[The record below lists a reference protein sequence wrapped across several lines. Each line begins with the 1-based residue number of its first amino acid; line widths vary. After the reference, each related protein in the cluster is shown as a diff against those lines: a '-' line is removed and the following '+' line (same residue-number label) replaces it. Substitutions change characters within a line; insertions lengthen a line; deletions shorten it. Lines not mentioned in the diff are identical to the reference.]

1 MFECCD
7 VLVGDV
13 DEYGLVERDAIGY
26 RLDIF
31 SGNQPFPVCIDRLDT
46 EKAVAVIKQFHK
58 NGEAPLVRK
67 FHRDAY
73 KRVSDTLGI
82 ERYQSVPLY
91 LPEEIIKT
99 SINRYAIT

>member
-31 SGNQPFPVCIDRLDT
+31 SGNQLFPVCIDRLDT

-58 NGEAPLVRK
+58 STV
-67 FHRDAY
+67 
-73 KRVSDTLGI
+73 T
-82 ERYQSVPLY
+82 
-91 LPEEIIKT
+91 
-99 SINRYAIT
+99 AIAFGSQCIFRQI

>member
-1 MFECCD
+1 MLECCD

-46 EKAVAVIKQFHK
+46 EKAVAVIK
-58 NGEAPLVRK
+58 
-67 FHRDAY
+67 
-73 KRVSDTLGI
+73 
-82 ERYQSVPLY
+82 
-91 LPEEIIKT
+91 
-99 SINRYAIT
+99 

>member
-46 EKAVAVIKQFHK
+46 EKAVAVIKQLHK
-58 NGEAPLVRK
+58 STV
-67 FHRDAY
+67 
-73 KRVSDTLGI
+73 T
-82 ERYQSVPLY
+82 
-91 LPEEIIKT
+91 
-99 SINRYAIT
+99 AIAFGSQCIFRQI